1 MRCEILA
8 AIIGAGVI
16 SGCATVPKSAGFREV
31 SQTVEQRMGL
41 RLHWNQGTSEDALVT
56 ERLQALLQQELT
68 AEAAVQVALLN
79 NASLQATFE
88 ELGIAQAD
96 LVQAGLMKNPVF
108 AGHVRFPDKSG
119 EATNTEFSVSQDF
132 MEIFLRPLRKRQS
145 TAQFEQARLR
155 VGNEVLNLA
164 AEVRSAYYTLQG
176 AEHARKMFAEIL
188 RAAQASAELAERQ
201 HAAGN
206 INDLELANQQA
217 MHQQVE
223 LDLTRSQAEVL
234 FARERLNR
242 LLGIQEG
249 PSWKISDQ
257 LPQLPAQE
265 ASAQELESL
274 ALAQRLDLAAA
285 RQEVKALEE
294 ALTLVRRGVIPEV
307 NVGVDSERDPDRTR
321 VTGPSFEIPL
331 PLFDQRQAAVA
342 RAEAQF
348 RQSQRRLSALET
360 QVRSEVRSAQD
371 RLQIAR
377 QLIERYR
384 DTLIPLREKIV
395 AESQKHYNF
404 MLIGVFQLL
413 EAKRDEV
420 NAYREY
426 IEVFR
431 DYWNARAELE
441 RAVGGRFPSTEGGA
455 QPAVAPTPLRE
466 ETLQHHHGGEQ

>member
-1 MRCEILA
+1 MRYEILT
-8 AIIGAGVI
+8 IIVGAGVI

-31 SQTVEQRMGL
+31 SQTVEQRTGFQV
-41 RLHWNQGTSEDALVT
+41 HWNQGTPEDAAVA
-56 ERLQALLQQELT
+56 EKLQAMLREELT
-68 AEAAVQVALLN
+68 PEAAVQVALLN

-96 LVQAGLMKNPVF
+96 LVQAGLLKNPVF

-132 MEIFLRPLRKRQS
+132 MEIFLRPLRRKLAA
-145 TAQFEQARLR
+145 AQFEQARLL
-155 VGNEVLNLA
+155 VGNDVLNLA
-164 AEVRSAYYTLQG
+164 AEVRSACYTLQG

-206 INDLELANQQA
+206 ISDLELANQQA
-217 MHQQVE
+217 MHQQAE

-234 FARERLNR
+234 TARERLNR
-242 LLGIQEG
+242 LMGIKES
-249 PSWKISDQ
+249 PAWKISDQ
-257 LPQLPAQE
+257 LPQLPARE
-265 ASAQELESL
+265 LPVQELETL
-274 ALAQRLDLAAA
+274 ALAQRLDMAAA
-285 RQEVKALEE
+285 RQEVKTLEE
-294 ALTLVRRGVIPEV
+294 ALTLARRGVIPEV
-307 NVGVDSERDPDRTR
+307 NVGVDTERDPDRTR

-331 PLFDQRQAAVA
+331 PLFDQRQAAIA
-342 RAEAQF
+342 RAEAQL
-348 RQSQRRLSALET
+348 RQSQRRLSVLET
-360 QVRSEVRSAQD
+360 QIRSEVRSAQD

-384 DTLIPLREKIV
+384 DVLIPLREKIV

-413 EAKRDEV
+413 QAKRDEV

-431 DYWNARAELE
+431 DYWNTRAELE
-441 RAVGGRFPSTEGGA
+441 RAVGGRLPGTEAGIPPSM
-455 QPAVAPTPLRE
+455 TPKGSPQE
-466 ETLQHHHGGEQ
+466 SFHHHGGKP